1 MTTLT
6 RFSALAAATLLTAAV
21 LTGCAPTGGFDPG
34 ALGKTAK
41 PSVSATPTPTAAAP
55 KPGDTL
61 TEAQAVALRK
71 SLPKNGDWVYTTSAG
86 VNLFINS
93 HTPLPDVV
101 KADAE
106 AQLVASAQ
114 AGQAAGNNST
124 VTAAAKKVSLEVG
137 KSNVVLVVRIWVF
150 NKPGTFKTWQWV
162 VPQGPAAGSPMD
174 NRHPDS
180 ASAVAYAHHYIDAQ
194 PNAAD
199 WEVLVAG

>member
-1 MTTLT
+1 MITIN
-6 RFSALAAATLLTAAV
+6 RFTFLATATLVAV
-21 LTGCAPTGGFDPG
+21 TVLSGCAPTGGFDPG

-86 VNLFINS
+86 VNVFINS

-114 AGQAAGNNST
+114 TGQAAGDNST

-150 NKPGTFKTWQWV
+150 NKPSSAAV
-162 VPQGPAAGSPMD
+162 VAVIQDATDCRPL
-174 NRHPDS
+174 
-180 ASAVAYAHHYIDAQ
+180 SAVSSRIT
-194 PNAAD
+194 P
-199 WEVLVAG
+199 